1 MNGLYIGSFNPF
13 HLGHEYV
20 ARLASRL
27 CTELYVCTGV
37 NPEKTEMHNHPL
49 RMSWITTCLQDLP
62 NVRVGTAV
70 GLTADYCVQH
80 NIDVIFKGVRNS
92 TDFENER
99 LQALTNSLI
108 TSTVSKVDTV
118 FIPSPSEYE
127 TISSSLIRTLVQHG
141 YPISGLVNPKI
152 ESEVVEYFEREFE
165 DRLHLPSVDRISN
178 SKHLVNPPTH

>member
-27 CTELYVCTGV
+27 CTTLYVCTGV
-37 NPEKTEMHNHPL
+37 NPEKTEIHNYPL

-99 LQALTNSLI
+99 LQALTNSFI
-108 TSTVSKVDTV
+108 TKVDTV

-127 TISSSLIRTLVQHG
+127 TISSSLIRTLVQYGH
-141 YPISGLVNPKI
+141 PISGLVNPKI

-165 DRLHLPSVDRISN
+165 DKLHLPSVDRISN
-178 SKHLVNPPTH
+178 SKSIVIPSTHR